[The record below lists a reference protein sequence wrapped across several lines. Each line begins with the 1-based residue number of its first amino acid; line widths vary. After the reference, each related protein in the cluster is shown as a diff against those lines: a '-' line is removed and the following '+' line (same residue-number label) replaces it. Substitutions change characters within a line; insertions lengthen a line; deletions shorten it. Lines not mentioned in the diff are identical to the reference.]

1 MRNVGVVVVER
12 CVQAVESSG
21 ELGCVADVLDHSL
34 MLFVAGMD
42 YEGIY
47 RKSGGT
53 SQLKLITTLFER
65 GQPFDLDDQSRFND
79 ISAVTSVLK
88 NYFREL
94 PDPLLTFEHHEQFV
108 NAVTAKVDAQQ
119 KESLMRELLFKLPR
133 EHFATLRYLVL
144 HLNRVQQRSEENR
157 MNARNLGVVFG
168 PTLMRSGDPSQ
179 EFAHMGG
186 KAMTIECECQA
197 SLS

>member
-1 MRNVGVVVVER
+1 
-12 CVQAVESSG
+12 
-21 ELGCVADVLDHSL
+21 
-34 MLFVAGMD
+34 MD

-53 SQLKLITTLFER
+53 SQLKLITQLFER
-65 GQPFDLDDQSRFND
+65 GHPFDLDDQSRFND

-94 PDPLLTFEHHEQFV
+94 PIPLLTFDLHEQFV
-108 NAVTAKVDAQQ
+108 QAVQIKDNPQQ
-119 KESLMRELLFKLPR
+119 KEADMRELLNKLPR
-133 EHFATLRYLVL
+133 PHYATFRHLIMHL
-144 HLNRVQQRSEENR
+144 HRVQARSEENR

-168 PTLMRSGDPSQ
+168 REYPGNIAFVSSRVLTSLLIFTATLMRSGDPSQ

-186 KAMTIECECQA
+186 KAMTIECESPNGIGSRA
-197 SLS
+197 WF